1 MNTDEYYKIMEIE
14 RSGETVEALL
24 MLKKLAKKGDALAL
38 LDLSTRYY
46 STEGYVYPVEHIEPD
61 HAYSEELFFKAKES
75 FEKLAADG
83 SGEAMRM
90 LANFYL
96 GAWGPYIERSIEK
109 AETLLLESIEAKNY
123 FSANELASMYL
134 GRDLKKAK
142 YYYQMAKEHDCLVIK
157 NDAFETS

>member
-1 MNTDEYYKIMEIE
+1 MKTDEYYKIMEIE
-14 RSGETVEALL
+14 RAGETAEALAL
-24 MLKKLAKKGDALAL
+24 LKRLAKKGDALAL

-46 STEGYVYPVEHIEPD
+46 STEGYVYPVEQIEPD

-75 FEKLAADG
+75 LEELTADG

-90 LANFYL
+90 LANIYL

-109 AETLLLESIEAKNY
+109 AENLLLESIEANHF
-123 FSANELASMYL
+123 FSANELASMYI
-134 GRDLKKAK
+134 GRDAEKAK

-157 NDAFETS
+157 HDAFETS